1 MNIRLKLYKYM
12 LKRRMR
18 KKVKKAFEPYHKGE
32 KTFLECQCGALTDL
46 LGSPAIEPIDSEYEI
61 SAL

>member
-1 MNIRLKLYKYM
+1 MWLRLRKYK

-32 KTFLECQCGALTDL
+32 KTFSECQCSALTDL
-46 LGSPAIEPIDSEYEI
+46 LGGPAIEPID
-61 SAL
+61 